1 MVNVYAWNYH
11 RIFLIMLFLLI
22 LWRILA
28 RYIRIDIWKILN
40 LFGAGVSFFL
50 ILKFT
55 VLGRT
60 PSGVHQFV
68 VMAPYSDEFFSGV
81 ADECLFILSTGTYA
95 RGADRLASDLAGSGS
110 GNCDREL
117 AVCGRDGHGAGDG
130 CDLQYA
136 GSLDRRY
143 SFSKKKAL
151 LVKSCCR

>member
-50 ILKFT
+50 ILKFA

-68 VMAPYSDEFFSGV
+68 VMAPYSDEFF
-81 ADECLFILSTGTYA
+81 
-95 RGADRLASDLAGSGS
+95 
-110 GNCDREL
+110 REL
-117 AVCGRDGHGAGDG
+117 LMNVFLYFPLGLTLGELIGWHRIWLALVLAIVIESW
-130 CDLQYA
+130 QYA
-136 GSLDRRY
+136 AGTGMAQVTDVICNTLGVWIGGIAFQKR
-143 SFSKKKAL
+143 KHCL
-151 LVKSCCR
+151 

>member
-50 ILKFT
+50 ILKLT

-68 VMAPYSDEFFSGV
+68 VMAPYSDEFF
-81 ADECLFILSTGTYA
+81 
-95 RGADRLASDLAGSGS
+95 
-110 GNCDREL
+110 REL
-117 AVCGRDGHGAGDG
+117 LMNVFLYFPLGLTLGELIGWHRIWLALVLAIVIESW
-130 CDLQYA
+130 QYA
-136 GSLDRRY
+136 AGTGMAQVTDVICNTLGVWIGGIAFQKR
-143 SFSKKKAL
+143 KHCL
-151 LVKSCCR
+151 

>member
-55 VLGRT
+55 VLGRR
-60 PSGVHQFV
+60 PSGLYQFV
-68 VMAPYSDEFFSGV
+68 VMAPYSDEFF
-81 ADECLFILSTGTYA
+81 
-95 RGADRLASDLAGSGS
+95 
-110 GNCDREL
+110 REL
-117 AVCGRDGHGAGDG
+117 LMNVFLYFPLGLTLGELIGWHRIWLALVLAIVIESW
-130 CDLQYA
+130 QYA
-136 GSLDRRY
+136 AGTGMAQVTDVICNTL
-143 SFSKKKAL
+143 
-151 LVKSCCR
+151 

>member
-50 ILKFT
+50 IFKFT

-60 PSGVHQFV
+60 PFGLHQFV
-68 VMAPYSDEFFSGV
+68 MMAPYSDEFF
-81 ADECLFILSTGTYA
+81 
-95 RGADRLASDLAGSGS
+95 
-110 GNCDREL
+110 REL
-117 AVCGRDGHGAGDG
+117 LMNVFLYFPLGLTLGELIGWHRIWLALVLAIVIESW
-130 CDLQYA
+130 QYA
-136 GSLDRRY
+136 AGTGMAQVTDVICNTLGAWIGVIA
-143 SFSKKKAL
+143 FKKRKH
-151 LVKSCCR
+151 CW

>member
-60 PSGVHQFV
+60 PSGLYQFV
-68 VMAPYSDEFFSGV
+68 VMAPYSDEFFRELLMNV
-81 ADECLFILSTGTYA
+81 FLYFP
-95 RGADRLASDLAGSGS
+95 LASDLAGSGS

-117 AVCGRDGHGAGDG
+117 AVCDRDRHGTGDR

>member
-68 VMAPYSDEFFSGV
+68 VMAPYSDEFF
-81 ADECLFILSTGTYA
+81 
-95 RGADRLASDLAGSGS
+95 
-110 GNCDREL
+110 REL
-117 AVCGRDGHGAGDG
+117 LMNVFLYFPLGLTLGELIGWHRIWLALVLAIVIESW
-130 CDLQYA
+130 QYA
-136 GSLDRRY
+136 AGTGMVQVTDVICNTLGAWIGGIAFQKR
-143 SFSKKKAL
+143 KHCL
-151 LVKSCCR
+151 

>member
-1 MVNVYAWNYH
+1 M
-11 RIFLIMLFLLI
+11 
-22 LWRILA
+22 
-28 RYIRIDIWKILN
+28 
-40 LFGAGVSFFL
+40 FGAGVSVFL

-68 VMAPYSDEFFSGV
+68 VMAPYSDEFFRELLMNV
-81 ADECLFILSTGTYA
+81 IFILSTGTYA

-143 SFSKKKAL
+143 SFSKNESIACEKL
-151 LVKSCCR
+151 LQIV

>member
-28 RYIRIDIWKILN
+28 RYIRIDIWKSLN

-60 PSGVHQFV
+60 PSGLYQFV
-68 VMAPYSDEFFSGV
+68 VMAPYSDEFFRELLMNVFLYFPLGLTEYSCAMKSHFRKFGNQM
-81 ADECLFILSTGTYA
+81 
-95 RGADRLASDLAGSGS
+95 SGS
-110 GNCDREL
+110 GNHLCNYASLL
-117 AVCGRDGHGAGDG
+117 A
-130 CDLQYA
+130 
-136 GSLDRRY
+136 
-143 SFSKKKAL
+143 
-151 LVKSCCR
+151 

>member
-55 VLGRT
+55 VLERT

-68 VMAPYSDEFFSGV
+68 VMAPYSDEFF
-81 ADECLFILSTGTYA
+81 
-95 RGADRLASDLAGSGS
+95 
-110 GNCDREL
+110 REL
-117 AVCGRDGHGAGDG
+117 LMNVFLYFPLGLTLGELIGWHRIWLALVLAIVIESW
-130 CDLQYA
+130 QYA
-136 GSLDRRY
+136 AGTGHLIHN
-143 SFSKKKAL
+143 K
-151 LVKSCCR
+151 